1 MTIQLHNCC
10 LCAEGL
16 GPSGACSLV
25 VSAVSVFY
33 IELIGAAYVLWPGI
47 VQQRLSTDK
56 TAKNLV
62 IIQCGCLSSP
72 VGCGS
77 PGESIPRGLLGF
89 SLHLEEAGSFHTS
102 KGPCSNRTHEL
113 AGVSASRQKAG
124 RPSSMSLPCKRLGR
138 VFPLQMI
145 QSRRPLPDTPTCS
158 GFSPF

>member
-25 VSAVSVFY
+25 VSAVSVSFY

-62 IIQCGCLSSP
+62 IVQCGCLSSP

-77 PGESIPRGLLGF
+77 PGESLEGCWASVYILKKQVLFIPAKDRAAIG
-89 SLHLEEAGSFHTS
+89 HM
-102 KGPCSNRTHEL
+102 N
-113 AGVSASRQKAG
+113 
-124 RPSSMSLPCKRLGR
+124 LPG
-138 VFPLQMI
+138 
-145 QSRRPLPDTPTCS
+145 
-158 GFSPF
+158 